1 MSIKRV
7 LLYGFSI
14 AIILVFFTW
23 LIGHLW
29 VFIML
34 VITAFITIAVSTIN
48 ETTIKQNKKTGSD
61 NTDDQVQYLRQPSI
75 LRYLIKTQYKVK
87 SPIELKVNWKRTKQ
101 RTRRCLIY
109 KHLIKSYNEI
119 INGSRL
125 FKSWAVV
132 SYI

>member
-61 NTDDQVQYLRQPSI
+61 NTDDQV
-75 LRYLIKTQYKVK
+75 
-87 SPIELKVNWKRTKQ
+87 
-101 RTRRCLIY
+101 
-109 KHLIKSYNEI
+109 
-119 INGSRL
+119 
-125 FKSWAVV
+125 
-132 SYI
+132 